1 MTGTHFG
8 ALPGS
13 HSGTILGLDP
23 GERRIGVA
31 MVVPGG
37 TMALPLTVLDAAGD
51 WPAELA
57 ELVAEHRVAGIVVGL
72 PISLSGSE
80 GAAAARAREFAAGV
94 GERLGLP
101 VHLVD
106 ERLST
111 VAAGRALA
119 EAGARGRRAGR
130 KSGAV
135 DRSAAAVILQAWLDS
150 KAGGA
155 GTRTG
160 PGPGGDPG
168 PNEEPA
174 S

>member
-1 MTGTHFG
+1 MTATHFG
-8 ALPGS
+8 ALP
-13 HSGTILGLDP
+13 GTILGLDP

-31 MVVPGG
+31 MAVPGG
-37 TMALPLTVLDAAGD
+37 SMALPLTVLDATGD
-51 WPAELA
+51 WASALA

-94 GERLGLP
+94 GQRLGLP

-119 EAGARGRRAGR
+119 QAGARGRRAGR

-150 KAGGA
+150 QAGGA
-155 GTRTG
+155 GTSTG
-160 PGPGGDPG
+160 PGRGCAPDS
-168 PNEEPA
+168 NEEPA

>member
-1 MTGTHFG
+1 
-8 ALPGS
+8 
-13 HSGTILGLDP
+13 
-23 GERRIGVA
+23 
-31 MVVPGG
+31 
-37 TMALPLTVLDAAGD
+37 VLDATGD
-51 WPAELA
+51 WQMALA
-57 ELVAEHRVAGIVVGL
+57 GLVAEHSVAAVVVGL
-72 PISLSGSE
+72 PVSLSGSE

-150 KAGGA
+150 QAGGA
-155 GTRTG
+155 GPRDG
-160 PGPGGDPG
+160 PGPGWAPDSD
-168 PNEEPA
+168 EEPA

>member
-1 MTGTHFG
+1 VTEP
-8 ALPGS
+8 A
-13 HSGTILGLDP
+13 GTILGLDP

-31 MVVPGG
+31 MAVSGG

-51 WPAELA
+51 WPAALA
-57 ELVAEHRVAGIVVGL
+57 DLVAEHRVAGIVVGL
-72 PISLSGSE
+72 PVSLSGSE
-80 GAAAARAREFAAGV
+80 GAAAARARDFAAAV

-119 EAGARGRRAGR
+119 EPGAGRRRPAR
-130 KSGAV
+130 AARAKGAV

-150 KAGGA
+150 QM
-155 GTRTG
+155 RPS
-160 PGPGGDPG
+160 PGPRSNGGP
-168 PNEEPA
+168 PR
-174 S
+174 